1 MFLVGILCTDSFGIS
16 TSETEDCMTL
26 ETVTKSDQSLENR
39 IKETKEKI
47 ADCEKE
53 SSLLGIRRQKVIDY
67 QTTTDEGAKAKEESL
82 KTLDSWLDNLNKDH
96 IVLVAQLEVDE
107 LDILT
112 NSDLPI
118 EPEQVVKVNLL
129 QISK

>member
-1 MFLVGILCTDSFGIS
+1 
-16 TSETEDCMTL
+16 MTL